1 MSISIGPSFTSVTIR
16 TPSTNSSSTSN
27 SYLTNQ
33 ILQEIG
39 TKQGVLDTNAMK
51 QAGLGPSFADFD
63 MTSITPAELGLVS
76 KNLYALGL
84 IDKTTAN
91 LMLAAGTNLDAVG
104 NQLTPNVK
112 MNALDYFAAR
122 IDNLRKASINSNEY
136 GFQVVPDYINTVYVL
151 QDLNEFAMNA
161 RSNNDSSSS
170 SSKGLSVH
178 I

>member
-1 MSISIGPSFTSVTIR
+1 
-16 TPSTNSSSTSN
+16 
-27 SYLTNQ
+27 
-33 ILQEIG
+33 
-39 TKQGVLDTNAMK
+39 
-51 QAGLGPSFADFD
+51 
-63 MTSITPAELGLVS
+63 
-76 KNLYALGL
+76 
-84 IDKTTAN
+84 
-91 LMLAAGTNLDAVG
+91 MLAAGTNLDAVG

-161 RSNNDSSSS
+161 RSNNASSSS
-170 SSKGLSVH
+170 SSQGLSVH